1 MQDES
6 LYLIFLNAAIVNNF
20 VLALFLGIC
29 PFLGVSA
36 KKETAWNMG
45 LAVIFVMLVSS
56 MAAYGINWL
65 LTELDLLFLRLI
77 CYIAVIASAVQLVE
91 MFVKRFSP
99 ALFRSLGIFL
109 PLITTNCAI
118 LGLALFQT
126 AKEYDFVQSLVY
138 ASGAGAGFM
147 LALML
152 MAGLREKLALAR
164 VPSVSQGAALSLM
177 LAGLLSLAFMGFAG
191 LGGSIG

>member
-6 LYLIFLNAAIVNNF
+6 LYFIFLNAAVVNNF

-36 KKETAWNMG
+36 KKDTAWNMG

-56 MAAYGINWL
+56 MSAYGINWL

-91 MFVKRFSP
+91 MFVKRYSP

-126 AKEYDFVQSLVY
+126 AKEYNFVQSLVY
-138 ASGAGAGFM
+138 ALGAGGGFM

-152 MAGLREKLALAR
+152 MAGLREKLELAR
-164 VPSVSQGAALSLM
+164 VPSVSQGAAMSLM

-191 LGGSIG
+191 LGGSHG